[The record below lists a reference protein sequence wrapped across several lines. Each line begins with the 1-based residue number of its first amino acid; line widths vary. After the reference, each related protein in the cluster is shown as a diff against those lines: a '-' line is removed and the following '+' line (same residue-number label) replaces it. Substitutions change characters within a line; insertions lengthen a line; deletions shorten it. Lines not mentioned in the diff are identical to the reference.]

1 MFNLFLVVWFAG
13 SFVGGLVVLAWN
25 LDELP
30 TAIGLPL
37 LIWTLGGLVV
47 GGFWAAHED
56 NKNSKKGGE

>member
-1 MFNLFLVVWFAG
+1 MFNLFLVVWVAG

-25 LDELP
+25 SADLP
-30 TAIGLPL
+30 TASGLPL

-47 GGFWAAHED
+47 GGFWADHED